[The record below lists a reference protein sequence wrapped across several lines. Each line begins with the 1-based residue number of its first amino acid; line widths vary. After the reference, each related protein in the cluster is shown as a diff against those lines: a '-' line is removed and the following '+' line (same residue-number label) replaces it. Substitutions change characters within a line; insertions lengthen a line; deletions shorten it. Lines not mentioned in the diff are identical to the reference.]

1 MKQKWKEEQFIEISA
16 SELFTWWDWL
26 DSLKETP
33 EEAFGLFTKFLEQ
46 CEDQLE
52 IEWCCE
58 KTLCSCDS
66 DKKKSKK
73 DEQLDIPFQPRHSF

>member
-1 MKQKWKEEQFIEISA
+1 MKQKWKKEQFIEISA

-26 DSLKETP
+26 DSLKEEP
-33 EEAFGLFTKFLEQ
+33 EKAFDLFTQFLEQ

-58 KTLCSCDS
+58 ETLCNCDGN
-66 DKKKSKK
+66 KKKLSKN
-73 DEQLDIPFQPRHSF
+73 EQLDIPFQPRHSF